1 MPINSSSVPLQI
13 PRARA
18 VGTQQAKVISAKR
31 AGSIPPTALVL
42 LSAVSLEF
50 GGALAKTLFAALG
63 PAGAVTVRVSL
74 AAVALLFIWR
84 PNLRHVTRSCIG
96 TVVPFGLA
104 LAAMNFTFYL
114 ALSRVPL
121 GVAVTVELVGPL
133 GVAAVNS
140 RRWTDLL
147 WVLLAATGIAAFAPI
162 SIGTSAGLDPLGL
175 GLSMLSGVF
184 TAVYMLLSA
193 RTGRVFDNGSGLA
206 LAMVVAAIALLP
218 IGITRAETGLRLHPD
233 LLVVGAAVA
242 LLSSVVPY
250 SLELAALRQL
260 PTRVF
265 GILVSLEPALAAG
278 AGWLVLHEQLEPRSL
293 IGIALVTAASAGAA
307 RAHRGTCSPASTQV

>member
-1 MPINSSSVPLQI
+1 MPINSSVPLQI
-13 PRARA
+13 PQARA
-18 VGTQQAKVISAKR
+18 AGTQPAKRASAKR
-31 AGSIPPTALVL
+31 VGSIPPTALVL
-42 LSAVSLEF
+42 LSAISLEF

-84 PNLRHVTRSCIG
+84 PNLRHVSRSGIG

-104 LAAMNFTFYL
+104 LAAMNLSFYL
-114 ALSRVPL
+114 ALSRLPL
-121 GVAVTVELVGPL
+121 GVAVTIELVGPL

-162 SIGTSAGLDPLGL
+162 SIGASAGLDPLGL
-175 GLSMLSGVF
+175 GLAMLSGVF
-184 TAVYMLLSA
+184 SAVYMLLSA
-193 RTGRVFDNGSGLA
+193 RTGRVFADGSGLA
-206 LAMVVAAIALLP
+206 LALAVAAIALLP
-218 IGITRAETGLRLHPD
+218 IGITGAAMGLLLHPE

-250 SLELAALRQL
+250 SLDLAALRQL

-265 GILVSLEPALAAG
+265 GILVSLEPAIAAG
-278 AGWLVLHEQLEPRSL
+278 TGWLVLHEQLESRSL

-307 RAHRGTCSPASTQV
+307 RAHRGTCSSANAQI